1 MDRNG
6 TKPTEYHVAL
16 LRRSY
21 WRMSE
26 VEYGAPEMDGKR
38 PFGNSDVE
46 GDLEELLPALS
57 EAERLRVYGELPAVL
72 TWVCRHLEVTV

>member
-6 TKPTEYHVAL
+6 TKPTEYHIAL

-46 GDLEELLPALS
+46 GDLGELLPALS
-57 EAERLRVYGELPAVL
+57 EAERIRVYGELPAVL
-72 TWVCRHLEVTV
+72 TWICRNIEVTA